1 MSEPEIDLRKTLL
14 AGHCDKD
21 APRQQRVT
29 VYESHLMNL
38 NQLDENFQAQS
49 LTLENKIKTLESDHV
64 TEKRGR
70 KAAIKKALEEL
81 RKQLEQKHIEDDE
94 AFEATIS
101 QVRLQLTEETETY
114 KTERNIIQQNMEAAR
129 ISAVKE
135 MYEQSLADYER
146 ISSPSEKQHESIDTL
161 EYILARLSRVI
172 EIAEKS
178 DEHYDDAVNL
188 KKSIQPIL
196 AERLKQISNKYL

>member
-1 MSEPEIDLRKTLL
+1 MSQPEIDLRKTLL
-14 AGHCDKD
+14 AGHRDED

-38 NQLDENFQAQS
+38 NQLDENFQTES
-49 LTLENKIKTLESDHV
+49 LALENKIKTLESDHIA
-64 TEKRGR
+64 EKKGR
-70 KAAIKKALEEL
+70 KAVIKKALEDL
-81 RKQLEQKHIEDDE
+81 RKQLEQKHVEDDE
-94 AFEATIS
+94 AFEATMS

-188 KKSIQPIL
+188 KKNIQPIL
-196 AERLKQISNKYL
+196 AERLKQISSKYL